1 MLFNYK
7 MSFEELMV
15 TRFFVTLTIA
25 VLLFSVTI
33 SNFNFNVYAED
44 ENVDEYKKKV
54 EHKEYKDEKR
64 EEREEYKEEKR
75 IDSVKCPER
84 TVTGTIGDREMVL
97 KFRCL
102 DDDNNQKYP
111 DEEKKELKKQYNELK
126 NEFREKLK
134 QIHFSKIKTLDH
146 KDLTSEEISDMEKT
160 RKELYEL
167 IKQFREQIKEL
178 KIKHRLQFKELHQ
191 QTYDTETDRKNKVNK
206 KIAMLKLQYKDK
218 IKEHKLI
225 EINGELDGKI
235 MICHYPPGNTD
246 NAHGIYVS
254 QNAETAHLAHGDE
267 LGECATDLGQT
278 DSTGTTDSTGSSGG
292 TGASG
297 TTGASGATGM
307 TGITGMND
315 SESYNDENTES
326 QN

>member
-1 MLFNYK
+1 M
-7 MSFEELMV
+7 
-15 TRFFVTLTIA
+15 
-25 VLLFSVTI
+25 
-33 SNFNFNVYAED
+33 
-44 ENVDEYKKKV
+44 ENA
-54 EHKEYKDEKR
+54 
-64 EEREEYKEEKR
+64 
-75 IDSVKCPER
+75 
-84 TVTGTIGDREMVL
+84 
-97 KFRCL
+97 
-102 DDDNNQKYP
+102 
-111 DEEKKELKKQYNELK
+111 
-126 NEFREKLK
+126 
-134 QIHFSKIKTLDH
+134 
-146 KDLTSEEISDMEKT
+146 

-167 IKQFREQIKEL
+167 KKQFREQIKEL

-191 QTYDTETDRKNKVNK
+191 QTYETETDRKNKVNE

-225 EINGELDGKI
+225 EINGELDSKI
-235 MICHYPPGNTD
+235 LICHYPPGNTD
-246 NAHGIYVS
+246 NAHEIYVS

-267 LGECATDLGQT
+267 LGECLTDSGQT

-315 SESYNDENTES
+315 SESNNDENTEL